1 MAQFQSIRNF
11 NVVGGQ
17 SSPVIDID
25 TTSITTTLTVT
36 TGVIYLSVGDSIT
49 ITDGDGGDYTV
60 GQVLTI
66 SSVDYATGDIIVG
79 VADTTGAGNVLATI
93 TNWNSNSSITV
104 TGKTSSESK
113 DVITCERAVTD
124 TITNGIT
131 VNSGALADLPNYNKF
146 AVPTNVEYGF
156 ILDAV
161 YTTAGVAS
169 PNSIIQIVGIDASGL
184 IATNGLPLA
193 NLKQGDVFYTS
204 SISQTFYDTGA
215 AATDTIVNLYARNT
229 TASNLILFFRAI
241 GASR

>member
-25 TTSITTTLTVT
+25 TTSNTTTLTVNS
-36 TGVIYLSVGDSIT
+36 GVIYLSVGDSIT
-49 ITDGDGGDYTV
+49 ITEPDGGGYTV

-66 SSVDYATGDIIVG
+66 SNINYTSGDIIVG
-79 VADTTGAGNVLATI
+79 VADVTGAGNVLATI

-131 VNSGALADLPNYNKF
+131 VNAGALAELPSFNRF

-169 PNSIIQIVGIDASGL
+169 PNSIIQIVGLDVSAAIN
-184 IATNGLPLA
+184 TNGLPLA

-215 AATDTIVNLYARNT
+215 TATGTIVNLYAKNT
-229 TASNLILFFRAI
+229 TAVILKLFFRAI